1 MNVQQ
6 INKDFDFEALSLSP
20 PTGVQG
26 GAYFSKLKMNGEKL
40 YIQTSKCKT
49 KSGIKKSGKKMYCDL
64 MFNNEDSE
72 FYNWNEK
79 FEEETKNLILKNK
92 ESWFHDDLEKDD
104 IEYNW
109 NSGIRSYKQKYYLF
123 RTYIEKSKIN
133 SNNPVLHIF
142 NEDQELLSMDEVNSD
157 DKMICIFEVKGLKF
171 TSQSFHLECSLIQIL
186 LLKEDENM
194 FNKCLIKIEKKNNLE
209 SKVVNE
215 VDNRIKEKE
224 VKEEVKEGVK
234 EEVEEGVKEEVKEE
248 VEEGVK
254 VLNESEEVNKKE
266 FSEEEE
272 VLENV
277 LVKEKKGMDNLEENK
292 KKYEED
298 LEEND
303 EILEVNLE
311 LPEDLE
317 INSMKLKKPNEVYIE
332 MYKSAKNKAKL
343 AKKLAIQAYLESK
356 EIKRTYM
363 LDEMDDSDDEDLEKI
378 IEKSEVLLDS
388 N

>member
-234 EEVEEGVKEEVKEE
+234 EEVEEGVKEEV
-248 VEEGVK
+248 EEGVK

>member
-6 INKDFDFEALSLSP
+6 INKDFDFEGLSLSP
-20 PTGVQG
+20 PMGVQG

-49 KSGIKKSGKKMYCDL
+49 KAGIKKSGKKMYCDL

-79 FEEETKNLILKNK
+79 FEEEIKNLILKNK
-92 ESWFHDDLEKDD
+92 ENWFHDDLEKED

-123 RTYIEKSKIN
+123 RTYIEKSKVN

-142 NEDQELLSMDEVNSD
+142 NEDEEVLTLDEVKQD

-171 TSQSFHLECSLIQIL
+171 TSQSFHLECSLIQML

-194 FNKCLIKIEKKNNLE
+194 FNKCLIKIEKNKNLE
-209 SKVVNE
+209 SKVL
-215 VDNRIKEKE
+215 KE
-224 VKEEVKEGVK
+224 VKVKDVVDEAEDVVD
-234 EEVEEGVKEEVKEE
+234 EAEDVVDEAEDVVDEAECI
-248 VEEGVK
+248 
-254 VLNESEEVNKKE
+254 KKE
-266 FSEEEE
+266 VFVNEINKEKDSMDKEME
-272 VLENV
+272 VLESMV
-277 LVKEKKGMDNLEENK
+277 EEKNEEDNLEENK
-292 KKYEED
+292 KKFEED

-311 LPEDLE
+311 LPEDLV

-378 IEKSEVLLDS
+378 IEKSEVSFDS